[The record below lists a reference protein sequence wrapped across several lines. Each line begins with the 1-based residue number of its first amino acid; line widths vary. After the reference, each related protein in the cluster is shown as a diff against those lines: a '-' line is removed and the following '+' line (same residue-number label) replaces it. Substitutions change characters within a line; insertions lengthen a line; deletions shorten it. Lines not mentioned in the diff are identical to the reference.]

1 MHGLVKLYFMEI
13 TIKIFSCK
21 IQRITKG
28 TNNIFT
34 LIKDNIIIF
43 LEEVILV
50 KGMGEATQVLLW
62 KKDKIQQMAFV
73 VPIKQ
78 TIISAC
84 LIQSTRK

>member
-21 IQRITKG
+21 IQCITKG
-28 TNNIFT
+28 TDNIFT

-50 KGMGEATQVLLW
+50 KGMGEATQVLFW

-78 TIISAC
+78 TIILAC
-84 LIQSTRK
+84 LIQSMRK